1 MIKCWSDD
9 KESRP
14 TFQELKQ
21 EFDDLI
27 SHAKGYKYMPLN
39 GLATKAD
46 LDPAEESVEAP
57 PHIHPTAFSDCQ
69 HQASSGVATEGND
82 A

>member
-14 TFQELKQ
+14 TFQALKK

-27 SHAKGYKYMPLN
+27 SNAKGYKYMPLN

-46 LDPAEESVEAP
+46 LDPAEETVEAP
-57 PHIHPTAFSDCQ
+57 PHVHYTVLSDCQ
-69 HQASSGVATEGND
+69 HQRSTGVATEGID

>member
-1 MIKCWSDD
+1 MRKCWSDD

-14 TFQELKQ
+14 TFQVLKK

-27 SHAKGYKYMPLN
+27 SHAKGYKYMPLS
-39 GLATKAD
+39 GLATKAVP
-46 LDPAEESVEAP
+46 DPAEESMERP

-69 HQASSGVATEGND
+69 HQASTGVATEGND